1 MHTLAL
7 NQTCTHIY
15 MCTHGPSFLEARF
28 GAEVTQE
35 LQGLGDYGMIII
47 EVAYRYWLLKCS
59 TTEGYRAW
67 ALLLMRCET

>member
-1 MHTLAL
+1 MHILAL

-15 MCTHGPSFLEARF
+15 ICAHRPSFLEARF

-35 LQGLGDYGMIII
+35 LQGLGDYGMSIV
-47 EVAYRYWLLKCS
+47 EAAYRYWLLRCS
-59 TTEGYRAW
+59 TTEGYGAR